1 LVAKLTGE
9 RLPVERE
16 ATLAVAERGSS
27 TVWVRV
33 VTAVLLALAVAA
45 PIAAI
50 AIWGSEDTVDDRQ
63 FAEGERRG
71 VEYLQPLTKLL
82 GVLIASQSAAVRG
95 DQIETAALETE
106 LAAVERVEARHG
118 AALSTRSRWPTLRDS
133 IKELSERPGAPG
145 NEAYQRWGQAVDL
158 TVALIRRVGDTSRLI
173 LDPELD
179 TYYLMDAGMIRLP
192 EVAQAAGQLSD
203 LAVINRGLKADD
215 ARASVL
221 RDRIATNAAAVATG
235 LGKVVD
241 STSSGRVGSAILS
254 PLDQFG
260 AATDA
265 LAPSV
270 AVAVMPPLPD
280 NLAAASVGVRDAS
293 QRLSQ
298 TVWTELDRIL
308 TDRVDFYSVRRIK
321 IYSAAALG
329 LLVAVLVGVVFWVRR
344 RPERATAS
352 GPTDEFPSTGRH
364 SSPGTEPPPGQPY
377 PAYTDPAVSAIVGS
391 PRAPAG
397 VR

>member
-1 LVAKLTGE
+1 
-9 RLPVERE
+9 
-16 ATLAVAERGSS
+16 LAVAERGSS
-27 TVWVRV
+27 AGWVRV
-33 VTAVLLALAVAA
+33 VTAVLLALAVIA
-45 PIAAI
+45 PVAAI
-50 AIWGSEDTVDDRQ
+50 ATWASADNGENREFV
-63 FAEGERRG
+63 EGERRG

-95 DQIETAALETE
+95 EVVETAALDAE

-118 AALSTRSRWPTLRDS
+118 EALSTRSRWPTLRDS
-133 IKELSERPGAPG
+133 IKELGQRPGTPG
-145 NEAYQRWGQAVDL
+145 AEAYQRWGQAVDL

-179 TYYLMDAGMIRLP
+179 SYYLMDAGMIRLP
-192 EVAQAAGQLSD
+192 EVAQAAGQLAD
-203 LAVINRGLKADD
+203 LAVVNRTLSSADP
-215 ARASVL
+215 RASVL

-241 STSSGRVGSAILS
+241 ATGSGRVGSAILS

-280 NLAAASVGVRDAS
+280 NLNAAAVGVRDAS

-298 TVWTELDRIL
+298 TVWNELDSIL
-308 TDRVDFYSVRRIK
+308 ADRESGYSVRRVQV
-321 IYSAAALG
+321 YSAATLG
-329 LLVAVLVGVVFWVRR
+329 VLVAILVGVVVWMRR
-344 RPERATAS
+344 RPGRGGSDS
-352 GPTDEFPSTGRH
+352 GTYTSTGRH
-364 SSPGTEPPPGQPY
+364 SSPVDVGPDVPPGQHY
-377 PAYTDPAVSAIVGS
+377 PGYPDPAVTAIVGS

>member
-1 LVAKLTGE
+1 
-9 RLPVERE
+9 LPGERE

-27 TVWVRV
+27 AVWIRV
-33 VTAVLLALAVAA
+33 ATAVLLALAVIA
-45 PIAAI
+45 PVVAI
-50 AIWGSEDTVDDRQ
+50 ASWASTDTGDNREFVR
-63 FAEGERRG
+63 GERRG

-95 DQIETAALETE
+95 EVVETSALDAE

-118 AALSTRSRWPTLRDS
+118 DALSTRSRWPTLRDS
-133 IKELSERPGAPG
+133 IKELTQRPGLPG

-179 TYYLMDAGMIRLP
+179 SYYLMDAGMIRLP
-192 EVAQAAGQLSD
+192 EVAQAAGQLAD
-203 LAVINRGLKADD
+203 LAQVSPTRTIAATD
-215 ARASVL
+215 ARAAVL

-241 STSSGRVGSAILS
+241 ATGSGRVGSAILS

-265 LAPSV
+265 LAPSI
-270 AVAVMPPLPD
+270 AVAVMPPLPE
-280 NLAAASVGVRDAS
+280 NLNAAAVGVRDAS

-308 TDRVDFYSVRRIK
+308 ADRESGYSVRRVQ
-321 IYSAAALG
+321 IYSAATLG
-329 LLVAVLVGVVFWVRR
+329 VLVAILVGVMVWTRR
-344 RPERATAS
+344 RPGRPGADS
-352 GPTDEFPSTGRH
+352 GTYTSTGRH
-364 SSPGTEPPPGQPY
+364 SSPVDVGPEGPPGHPY
-377 PAYTDPAVSAIVGS
+377 PAYPGPGTDPAVSAIVGS

>member
-1 LVAKLTGE
+1 M
-9 RLPVERE
+9 
-16 ATLAVAERGSS
+16 AVAERGSS
-27 TVWVRV
+27 AGWVRV
-33 VTAVLLALAVAA
+33 VTAVLLALAVIA
-45 PIAAI
+45 PVAAI
-50 AIWGSEDTVDDRQ
+50 ATWASADTADNREFV
-63 FAEGERRG
+63 EGERRG

-82 GVLIASQSAAVRG
+82 SVLIASQSAAVRG
-95 DQIETAALETE
+95 EVVETAALDTE

-118 AALSTRSRWPTLRDS
+118 EALSTRSRWPTLRDS
-133 IKELSERPGAPG
+133 IKELTQRPGLPG
-145 NEAYQRWGQAVDL
+145 AEAYQRWGQAVDL

-179 TYYLMDAGMIRLP
+179 SYYLMDAGMIRLP
-192 EVAQAAGQLSD
+192 EIAQAAGQLAD
-203 LAVINRGLKADD
+203 LAVVNRGLTAAD

-241 STSSGRVGSAILS
+241 ATGSGRVGSAILS

-270 AVAVMPPLPD
+270 AVAEMPPLPE
-280 NLAAASVGVRDAS
+280 NLNAAAVGVRDAS

-308 TDRVDFYSVRRIK
+308 ADRESGYSVRRVQ
-321 IYSAAALG
+321 IYSATALG
-329 LLVAVLVGVVFWVRR
+329 VLVAILVGVLFWMRR
-344 RPERATAS
+344 RPSRAGVDS
-352 GPTDEFPSTGRH
+352 GNYTSSGRH
-364 SSPGTEPPPGQPY
+364 SSPVDAGPEAPPGQPY
-377 PAYTDPAVSAIVGS
+377 PAYPGPGTDPAVSAIVGS